1 MKLWSGIKNIC
12 QPKAPCDNDCAVV
25 AEGLTKKFGKFV
37 AVDHVSFK
45 VKRGEV
51 FGFLGP
57 NGAGKS
63 TTIRMLVRTYF
74 PRQKEQRM
82 LVDLILQLNP
92 MM

>member
-1 MKLWSGIKNIC
+1 MWGRHKEKIG
-12 QPKAPCDNDCAVV
+12 APSSSDNDRAVV
-25 AEGLTKKFGKFV
+25 AEGLTKRFGKFV

-63 TTIRMLVRTYF
+63 TTMRMLCG
-74 PRQKEQRM
+74 
-82 LVDLILQLNP
+82 LISPTEGSAIVGGFDIATQP
-92 MM
+92 DRY